1 VTLNPTPVNVHLL
14 IDAIVQQT
22 MVLIAQLA
30 TTGGARA
37 PLVKVADQ
45 VFADLTTELQNQG
58 VTKKVIAD
66 MFGMALRTYHRRVQ
80 ETRESRSEVGST
92 VWEAVLSYVRKHE
105 PVSAAEILTRF
116 SHDDREVVSGVLNDL
131 ANSGLA
137 YRTGRGD
144 RAVFRAAQERDLGES
159 TDDETL
165 DWLMWLTVYRRGP
178 AELVKIAE
186 SARVGQDVCEASL
199 HRLMAADRVT
209 KSEDGLYVS
218 DRFETAL
225 GTSSGWEAAVLDHF
239 QAMSA
244 ALCSKLA
251 TVGQS
256 SDLGDTVGGSTWS
269 LDVWDGH
276 PLQEEA
282 ITTLRR
288 LREETESLRKRIDD
302 YNAQNAA
309 EGASDRVVVY
319 VGQYRVRD

>member
-1 VTLNPTPVNVHLL
+1 MNVHLL

-45 VFADLTTELQNQG
+45 VFAELTAELQNQG

-80 ETRESRSEVGST
+80 ETRESRSQVGST
-92 VWEAVLSYVRKHE
+92 VWEAVLGYIRENE
-105 PVSAAEILTRF
+105 PVSAAQVFTRF
-116 SHDDREVVSGVLNDL
+116 SYDDREVVSGVLNDL

-144 RAVFRAAQERDLGES
+144 RAVLRAAPERDLAAT
-159 TDDETL
+159 TDDETV
-165 DWLMWLTVYRRGP
+165 DWLVWLTVYRKGP
-178 AELVKIAE
+178 TGLTKVAEAARIDVDTCRASLQRLVEA
-186 SARVGQDVCEASL
+186 ARVEQTG
-199 HRLMAADRVT
+199 
-209 KSEDGLYVS
+209 DGDPVYS
-218 DRFETAL
+218 SQRFETPL
-225 GTSSGWEAAVLDHF
+225 GTSHGWEAAVLDHF

-251 TVGQS
+251 TAGQA
-256 SDLGDTVGGSTWS
+256 SDPGDTVGGSTWS

-276 PLQEEA
+276 PLREEVLS
-282 ITTLRR
+282 TLRR
-288 LREETESLRKRIDD
+288 VREEVESLRTRVDEH
-302 YNAQNAA
+302 NAQQKPDDTS
-309 EGASDRVVVY
+309 ERVVVY
-319 VGQYRVRD
+319 VGQYRVRG